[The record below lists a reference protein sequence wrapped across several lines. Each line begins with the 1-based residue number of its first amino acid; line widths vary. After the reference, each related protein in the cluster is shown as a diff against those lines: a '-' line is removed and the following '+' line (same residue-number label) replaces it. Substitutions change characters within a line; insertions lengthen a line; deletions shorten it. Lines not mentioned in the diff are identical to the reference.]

1 MARHAVQWMNFV
13 RYAKIMN
20 LGMAQLFKTEG
31 NMTDIIRIHQY
42 TDSDTG
48 HVNVEFIRNGSSL
61 GFFGSNTTGVSGFG

>member
-31 NMTDIIRIHQY
+31 NMTDIIRIHQC

-61 GFFGSNTTGVSGFG
+61 GFFWFEHNGC